1 MSHAKRLR
9 IAVATTLAFLA
20 MLIGAGIEYSHR
32 APAPATSAAPTTA
45 RTSAVAPN
53 GASPASVTT
62 GASGASAG
70 SASGFVTAASSPR
83 HHRLALAANDGDR
96 EGALELAD

>member
-9 IAVATTLAFLA
+9 IAAATTLAFLA

-62 GASGASAG
+62 GASGASTG
-70 SASGFVTAASSPR
+70 AASSTMAATTNPR
-83 HHRLALAANDGDR
+83 HNQLALAANGGGD
-96 EGALELAD
+96 EGELELAD